1 MEKYNTGEVWWIRFP
16 YEENRDIEKRRS
28 AIVLSEKELAIL
40 SVYVTSK
47 DKMTPYSIEIEDWAA
62 AGLKIPSWA
71 RIDKIVSINERK
83 MDRKIGELSQKDLSK
98 IFQLATECLSG
109 IKHEFSL
116 IAIRNSE
123 GKYLQRYDTRWD
135 SWLFPYIKSTDNNKA
150 NVDDFV
156 SEIFQTEIST
166 DYKGGTI
173 HCKYSVSDD
182 VYKIYNHKLY
192 EFVLEQIPPNMIGD
206 TFVLS
211 DLKYC
216 WMSFEE
222 MENNQRVME
231 TNKDVV
237 AFVKSTH

>member
-150 NVDDFV
+150 NV
-156 SEIFQTEIST
+156 QTLRTSR
-166 DYKGGTI
+166 
-173 HCKYSVSDD
+173 HCRFAS
-182 VYKIYNHKLY
+182 
-192 EFVLEQIPPNMIGD
+192 
-206 TFVLS
+206 
-211 DLKYC
+211 
-216 WMSFEE
+216 
-222 MENNQRVME
+222 
-231 TNKDVV
+231 
-237 AFVKSTH
+237 